1 MEIGNYKLTSIET
14 GRIGLDGGA
23 MYGVVPKVLWERSNP
38 ADEKNRV
45 ELTTRQLVLQSD
57 SKNILID
64 TGIGEYWDEKFTKI
78 YKVDHTEFNLLPA
91 LESIDLKA
99 DDITD
104 VILTHLHFDHTGGS
118 TVLEGE
124 KWRPAFPNAKYHVQ
138 KKHFDWAVNPSDKDR
153 ASFVNDRFVPLR
165 EEGIL
170 NLINDETEFDDNIS
184 FILIDGHTF
193 SQQMVKISDGNET
206 LLYCADLMPFHT
218 HINIPYI
225 MAYDLQ
231 PLKTL
236 EEKKRILP
244 IAAEEN
250 WKLFF
255 EHDPDVAA
263 ITINNNNN
271 SFTVNE
277 VFNKI

>member
-1 MEIGNYKLTSIET
+1 MQIGNYKLESIET

-23 MYGVVPKVLWERSNP
+23 MFGVVPKVLWERSNP
-38 ADEKNRV
+38 ADDKNRV
-45 ELTTRQLVLQSD
+45 ELTTRQLLLQSD
-57 SKNILID
+57 SKKIIVD
-64 TGIGEYWDEKFTKI
+64 TGIGEYWDDKFSKI
-78 YKVDHTEFNLLPA
+78 YRIDHTQYNLTQS
-91 LESIDLKA
+91 LEKMGLKP

-118 TVLEGE
+118 TNLVDGR
-124 KWRPAFPNAKYHVQ
+124 WQPAFTNATYHVQ
-138 KKHFDWAVNPSDKDR
+138 KKHYEWAVEPCDKDR
-153 ASFVNDRFVPLR
+153 ASFVSERFVPLR
-165 EEGIL
+165 EEGVL
-170 NLINDETEFDDNIS
+170 NLLAGETDFDDNIA

-193 SQQMVKISDGNET
+193 SQQMVKISDGSDT

-236 EEKKRILP
+236 EEKKRVLH
-244 IAAEEN
+244 IAAAEN

-263 ITINNNNN
+263 ITIKQ
-271 SFTVNE
+271 VNGGFIVEE
-277 VFNKI
+277 VFDEI